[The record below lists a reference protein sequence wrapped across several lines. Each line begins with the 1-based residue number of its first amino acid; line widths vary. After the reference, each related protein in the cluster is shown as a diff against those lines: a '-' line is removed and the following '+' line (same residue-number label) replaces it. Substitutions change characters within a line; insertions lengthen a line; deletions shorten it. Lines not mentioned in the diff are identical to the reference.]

1 MKYFL
6 LWCLIIVNMENIA
19 AVNSFWIYSRDNYVT
34 EKEKKKKKTAL

>member
-19 AVNSFWIYSRDNYVT
+19 AVNPFWIYSCNNYVT
-34 EKEKKKKKTAL
+34 ENKKKKKKTAL